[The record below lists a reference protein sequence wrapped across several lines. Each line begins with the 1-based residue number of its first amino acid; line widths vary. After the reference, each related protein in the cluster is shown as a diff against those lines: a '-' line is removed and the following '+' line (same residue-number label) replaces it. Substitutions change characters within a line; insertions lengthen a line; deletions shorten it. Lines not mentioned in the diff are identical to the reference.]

1 MVGCGG
7 PVATGDLIGDLR
19 GSMMPT
25 RWSAGPTLE
34 PSMMSLVRWTE
45 GDTARL
51 VPAAAVLSMTSGSMG
66 KFAELRNWL
75 RNR

>member
-1 MVGCGG
+1 
-7 PVATGDLIGDLR
+7 
-19 GSMMPT
+19 
-25 RWSAGPTLE
+25 
-34 PSMMSLVRWTE
+34 MMSLVRWTE